1 MMEYHLFLPQMR
13 LSPEAVIERAQAA
26 EAAGFTGIALMDHLS
41 PPLAEDQPMYEAWV
55 TATWVAAHT
64 RSLTIGHL
72 VLCDSFRSP
81 AVLARQAVTLDH
93 CSGGRVELG
102 IGSGS
107 TPEELG
113 AFGIDEGTAGGR
125 IRRLG
130 ETLEVVSHLWTG
142 EPVHFDGDYHRINGG
157 RQLPVPTRPI
167 PVVVGGTGPSTME
180 LVAKYADWWNIP
192 GHQSDRLESMRPS
205 AGSARVS
212 MQQVVT
218 MVPDEASRQEVTGL
232 ARRRFGWMRSRL
244 EGTGAELV
252 DHFAALEARG
262 VERIYTWFTD
272 FAAPETLARFGTE
285 VIGGAGQ

>member
-1 MMEYHLFLPQMR
+1 
-13 LSPEAVIERAQAA
+13 
-26 EAAGFTGIALMDHLS
+26 
-41 PPLAEDQPMYEAWV
+41 
-55 TATWVAAHT
+55 
-64 RSLTIGHL
+64 
-72 VLCDSFRSP
+72 
-81 AVLARQAVTLDH
+81 
-93 CSGGRVELG
+93 
-102 IGSGS
+102 
-107 TPEELG
+107 
-113 AFGIDEGTAGGR
+113 
-125 IRRLG
+125 
-130 ETLEVVSHLWTG
+130 
-142 EPVHFDGDYHRINGG
+142 VHFDGDYHRLVGG

-167 PVVVGGTGPSTME
+167 PVVVGGTGPRTME

-272 FAAPETLARFGTE
+272 FAAPQTLERFGAE
-285 VIGGAGQ
+285 VIAGVDR